1 MTSFGERLKQL
12 MEDQSISQRDL
23 AAALNISKS
32 TVSGYVNSY
41 REPDFKSLLEIAS
54 IFHVTT
60 DYLLG
65 NSDIPSL
72 PISAHNNQSILLLS
86 YFEQL
91 SPEVQ
96 NIVLKEVKALTNH
109 NLQKRQRYPL
119 FMGSLPHSTP
129 LLILLLSFRES

>member
-60 DYLLG
+60 DYL
-65 NSDIPSL
+65 PKYVFSL
-72 PISAHNNQSILLLS
+72 DEFSSHLCP
-86 YFEQL
+86 
-91 SPEVQ
+91 
-96 NIVLKEVKALTNH
+96 
-109 NLQKRQRYPL
+109 
-119 FMGSLPHSTP
+119 
-129 LLILLLSFRES
+129 

>member
-72 PISAHNNQSILLLS
+72 PTSAHNNQSILLLS

-96 NIVLKEVKALTNH
+96 NIVLKE
-109 NLQKRQRYPL
+109 RQRYPL

-129 LLILLLSFRES
+129 LLILLLSFREA

>member
-72 PISAHNNQSILLLS
+72 PPSAHNNQSILLLS

-96 NIVLKEVKALTNH
+96 NIVLKEVKALT
-109 NLQKRQRYPL
+109 KP
-119 FMGSLPHSTP
+119 
-129 LLILLLSFRES
+129 

>member
-1 MTSFGERLKQL
+1 MHDIIWRTPETTHGS
-12 MEDQSISQRDL
+12 QSISQRDL

-72 PISAHNNQSILLLS
+72 PTSANQSILLLS

-96 NIVLKEVKALTNH
+96 NIVLKEVKALT
-109 NLQKRQRYPL
+109 KP
-119 FMGSLPHSTP
+119 
-129 LLILLLSFRES
+129 

>member
-41 REPDFKSLLEIAS
+41 REPDFKFLLEIAS

-72 PISAHNNQSILLLS
+72 PTSAHNNQSILLLS

-96 NIVLKEVKALTNH
+96 NIVLKEVKALT
-109 NLQKRQRYPL
+109 KP
-119 FMGSLPHSTP
+119 
-129 LLILLLSFRES
+129 

>member
-72 PISAHNNQSILLLS
+72 PTSAHNNQSMLS

-96 NIVLKEVKALTNH
+96 NIVLKEVKALT
-109 NLQKRQRYPL
+109 KP
-119 FMGSLPHSTP
+119 
-129 LLILLLSFRES
+129 

>member
-41 REPDFKSLLEIAS
+41 REPDFLLEIAS

-72 PISAHNNQSILLLS
+72 PTSAHNNQSILLLS

-96 NIVLKEVKALTNH
+96 NIVLKEVKALT
-109 NLQKRQRYPL
+109 KP
-119 FMGSLPHSTP
+119 
-129 LLILLLSFRES
+129 

>member
-72 PISAHNNQSILLLS
+72 PTSAHNYFLFYCFFQRIVSCIILPPVFVTGFLLHLIFLRFHPVLCRHLLK
-86 YFEQL
+86 YFRLHQ
-91 SPEVQ
+91 PCD
-96 NIVLKEVKALTNH
+96 
-109 NLQKRQRYPL
+109 
-119 FMGSLPHSTP
+119 
-129 LLILLLSFRES
+129 ILCVPIL

>member
-72 PISAHNNQSILLLS
+72 PTTINPFFCFPTLNSS
-86 YFEQL
+86 
-91 SPEVQ
+91 
-96 NIVLKEVKALTNH
+96 VLK
-109 NLQKRQRYPL
+109 Y
-119 FMGSLPHSTP
+119 SIS
-129 LLILLLSFRES
+129 S

>member
-60 DYLLG
+60 DYLLE
-65 NSDIPSL
+65 IPIFRLFPPL
-72 PISAHNNQSILLLS
+72 PITINPFFCFPTLNSS
-86 YFEQL
+86 
-91 SPEVQ
+91 
-96 NIVLKEVKALTNH
+96 VLKY
-109 NLQKRQRYPL
+109 R
-119 FMGSLPHSTP
+119 
-129 LLILLLSFRES
+129 ISF

>member
-65 NSDIPSL
+65 NS
-72 PISAHNNQSILLLS
+72 
-86 YFEQL
+86 
-91 SPEVQ
+91 
-96 NIVLKEVKALTNH
+96 
-109 NLQKRQRYPL
+109 
-119 FMGSLPHSTP
+119 TP
-129 LLILLLSFRES
+129 LLILLLSFREA